1 MSRSELFQSFGPA
14 LELALL
20 KNVHDAIAEDMGNT
34 DWTGLLVPEGKRC
47 KAQLLCRDKAVVCGQ
62 DWFNGVF
69 NTLCPDSLVRWQ
81 VPEGYEVQPGT
92 VVCEIDAHARPLLT
106 AERSAM
112 NYLQLLSA
120 VATRTRHF
128 VRLIEGTKASIL
140 DTRKTLPGMRLAQ
153 KYAVRVG
160 GGLNQRLALYDGILI
175 KENHIAAAGSVTA
188 AVKNAQTLVA
198 AQASPLREQITIQ
211 VEVET
216 LEQLREALAAG
227 AVSVLLDNFS
237 PQMMR
242 DAVAINQEVAAGQA
256 LLEVSGGV
264 TLDQLRGIAETGVDR
279 ISIGKLTKD
288 VRAIDF
294 SLRVLERIQA

>member
-69 NTLCPDSLVRWQ
+69 NALCPDALVRWQ

-112 NYLQLLSA
+112 N
-120 VATRTRHF
+120 
-128 VRLIEGTKASIL
+128 
-140 DTRKTLPGMRLAQ
+140 
-153 KYAVRVG
+153 
-160 GGLNQRLALYDGILI
+160 
-175 KENHIAAAGSVTA
+175 
-188 AVKNAQTLVA
+188 
-198 AQASPLREQITIQ
+198 
-211 VEVET
+211 
-216 LEQLREALAAG
+216 
-227 AVSVLLDNFS
+227 
-237 PQMMR
+237 
-242 DAVAINQEVAAGQA
+242 
-256 LLEVSGGV
+256 
-264 TLDQLRGIAETGVDR
+264 
-279 ISIGKLTKD
+279 
-288 VRAIDF
+288 
-294 SLRVLERIQA
+294 